1 MANIKELSKKNKNE
15 KQKRTLQVV
24 LEEPF
29 KNKIWW
35 NSIRKLLCGCIYATE
50 HNGFYQNHHLD
61 TV

>member
-29 KNKIWW
+29 KNKI
-35 NSIRKLLCGCIYATE
+35 
-50 HNGFYQNHHLD
+50 
-61 TV
+61 